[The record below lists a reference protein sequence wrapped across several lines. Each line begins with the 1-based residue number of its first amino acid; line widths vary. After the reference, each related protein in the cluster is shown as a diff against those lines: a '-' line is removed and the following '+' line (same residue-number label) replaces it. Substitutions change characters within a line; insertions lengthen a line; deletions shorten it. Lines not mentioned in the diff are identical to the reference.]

1 MNSHKKRHNFE
12 WNSKYFTISVYSI
25 FVILAGCII
34 FRLILNLA
42 ATLEVIRHFL
52 GVMSPFLIGLL
63 IAYMMN
69 PFINLFYYSFFKRKL
84 NVKRKKL
91 FKLISIVISYIIVF
105 GILGTCL
112 TFVIPQLVESITE
125 LTTLIP
131 DLYTSIMDRVT
142 NLTKHGQN
150 LSTPAAI
157 NIFLNQNLPKV
168 YGYLEAFMGKS
179 LPMLYD
185 LSMQAIKIVFNM
197 VIAIIISIYLSL
209 DKKILLKAGKRFVY
223 AAFSTSQARNLI
235 LTLKECNQIF
245 SRYLSGKAID
255 SLIIGILCFIL
266 MTLLKLPLAV
276 LISLIV
282 GVTNM
287 IPYFGPFI
295 GAVPGTLIY
304 LCTSPKDAL
313 IFVIMIFVLQ
323 QFDGL
328 ILGPRLLGQST
339 GLSPIWVIF
348 GITVGGAYFGVVG
361 MFIGVPVVAV
371 FAFLL
376 NKIISYRLRGKKVEA
391 LDE

>member
-142 NLTKHGQN
+142 NLTKQGQN

-185 LSMQAIKIVFNM
+185 FSMQAIKIVFNM

-209 DKKILLKAGKRFVY
+209 DKKILLNAGKRFVY

-295 GAVPGTLIY
+295 GAVPGVFLIAII
-304 LCTSPKDAL
+304 SPYGAVKFGVMVFL
-313 IFVIMIFVLQ
+313 LQ
-323 QFDGL
+323 QFDGY
-328 ILGPRLLGQST
+328 ILGPKILGNST
-339 GLSPIWVIF
+339 GVRPIAILLA
-348 GITVGGAYFGVVG
+348 IIVGGAYFGAVG
-361 MFIGVPVVAV
+361 MFLGVPVFAV
-371 FAFLL
+371 VQYLV
-376 NKIISYRLRGKKVEA
+376 GKWMDGKLAEKEID
-391 LDE
+391 LEL